1 MLFEGRSHYYHCPT
15 CGRRTLVRWR
25 DLDVQ
30 PSSDPWPYR
39 GPDSPFPDELA
50 ARFGPVDERSF
61 AFDFYCGGCGGPVR
75 LLFWIEERRGMGGPW
90 YPEVLW
96 VLDLPRG
103 SCR

>member
-61 AFDFYCGGCGGPVR
+61 AFDFYCGGCGAPVR